1 VSTETPTVL
10 RTRPSSRGWIEPCEL
25 AVCLLPTACSGHRA
39 DPPSPAVALQVPL
52 PSWLALHPLVVRPIL
67 FQYVPR
73 ASTDRCLR
81 RGCTAGT
88 LLMLNRGVKARLPDQ
103 TTTHR
108 HARTQG
114 PRPCLSLARNSCE
127 YKPSPWHFPTRR
139 LVLVPLCVRTVGFV
153 PVVMTVPA
161 EFCMHAQTCM
171 HAPEGPSPCVVLS
184 NLWPRA
190 RTRARRVPSCYAVSP
205 PQHHAPAHTYP
216 SSRRTQ
222 GRALR
227 AASILNTTQP

>member
-1 VSTETPTVL
+1 MHPASPGSSPPPGRRVPEHEVSTETPTVL

-127 YKPSPWHFPTRR
+127 HKPSPWHFPTRR
-139 LVLVPLCVRTVGFV
+139 LVLVPLSCAYRR
-153 PVVMTVPA
+153 
-161 EFCMHAQTCM
+161 FCACRHDCAGGIL
-171 HAPEGPSPCVVLS
+171 H
-184 NLWPRA
+184 A
-190 RTRARRVPSCYAVSP
+190 RTDLHARA
-205 PQHHAPAHTYP
+205 
-216 SSRRTQ
+216 
-222 GRALR
+222 
-227 AASILNTTQP
+227 